1 MDSTALSQISKA
13 QLRSSLE
20 ALSKEVS
27 SIRNEELMRR
37 VDREVKSIVQD
48 VQSLISEDPL
58 VRCAVLVAAISSDP
72 KAIKR
77 VVEEVKMVSYK
88 NE

>member
-1 MDSTALSQISKA
+1 MDSTALSQISKS

-37 VDREVKSIVQD
+37 VDREVKAIVKD
-48 VQSLISEDPL
+48 VQSLISGDPL
-58 VRCAVLVAAISSDP
+58 VRCTVLVASISSDP

-77 VVEEVKMVSYK
+77 VVEEVKMVSHQK
-88 NE
+88 K